1 VELEKPLDDQIPP
14 EPSTEDLRCRVIIR
28 EYHAFLG
35 ATVKFLHE
43 VQERQMLWRW
53 SHESP
58 VFEGV
63 GWLQGLWASRSKV
76 SSHSYSYLRITSLL
90 FKLGFFA
97 SLEILWVGNEWVRGR
112 EGRCFGVRDG
122 GEMVWVLLGMGLI

>member
-1 VELEKPLDDQIPP
+1 MELEKPLDDQIPP
-14 EPSTEDLRCRVIIR
+14 EPSSEDLRCRVIIR
-28 EYHAFLG
+28 EYHAFLS

-63 GWLQGLWASRSKV
+63 GWLQGLWASRSTV
-76 SSHSYSYLRITSLL
+76 SSQSYPYLRITSPL
-90 FKLGFFA
+90 FILGFFA
-97 SLEILWVGNEWVRGR
+97 SLEISWVGNGCVWGR
-112 EGRCFGVRDG
+112 EGRCFGVRN
-122 GEMVWVLLGMGLI
+122 GEEMGWVLLGMRLI